1 MEYVVID
8 FEKYPFALKD
18 IPADLETYP
27 NCFTAT
33 FYEIGSD
40 ETHVFEISN
49 RKSEISEMLMY
60 LSKIK
65 KQDMR
70 LITYNGVGFD
80 YPVIHFILEK
90 AIKAKK
96 SGVKLK
102 ITPNQIYKYAMK
114 VINSKKDGGF
124 GIHIKQ
130 EDVLLRQCDL
140 MKINHFDNKAKMT
153 SLKLLEFNMRSKNIE
168 DLPFEVGKSL
178 SSNEIDVLIKYNIH
192 DVMETF
198 KFYKVCLDM
207 IKMREELSIKY
218 GFDCIN
224 YSDTKIGEQF
234 FMKEIEKTKSDA
246 FYTFDHNG
254 RKKIKQTVRDVISV
268 KDCLFDYLRFSTPE
282 FKALH
287 KWFSNQNISETKGV
301 FSDIEEHELKD
312 LAKFSE
318 MVVKKIKF
326 KSKPSKEDIDLF
338 KADHPLGWVE
348 EVELKATQLVLDS
361 NGDRVKEEYFCENS
375 GKLKVRNKREFKKSY
390 YGCYNVAE
398 TLNVVYGCC
407 RIDYGVGG
415 LHSSRKGVVTSD
427 EECVIMTYDVAS
439 MYPNIAIANK
449 VYPEHLGESFCTS
462 YENFYEERK
471 KFAKGTGEN
480 LAIKLGLN
488 SVYGKSNDKFS
499 AFYDP
504 MYTMKITIN
513 GQLSLSMLAE
523 KLVQKCDAKLIML
536 NTDGLEIYVKR
547 DKQSEVERIV
557 SLWEKVTGL
566 QMEGDIYQSM
576 FIRDVNNY
584 TSVTTSGKVKQKG
597 AYEYKDLAW
606 HKNMSA
612 LVIPMAVEYELFGR
626 GTAEEFIRNHKNEY
640 DFMLR
645 AKVPRSCRLVL
656 IKDGIE
662 IPQQN
667 VCRYYPSLSGG
678 ELVKIMPPL
687 EGKDED
693 RYMAVEAEYLVNPCN
708 NMDDFNWD
716 INYDYYINEA
726 EKLLSPLKETI
737 YN

>member
-1 MEYVVID
+1 MID
-8 FEKYPFALKD
+8 FNKYPFALND
-18 IPADLETYP
+18 VPFDLETYP
-27 NCFTAT
+27 NVFSAT
-33 FYEIGSD
+33 FYEIDSD
-40 ETHVFEISN
+40 KVSVFEISN
-49 RKSEISEMLMY
+49 RKHELNDLLVY
-60 LSKIK
+60 LRDIK
-65 KQDMR
+65 RNNKR
-70 LITYNGVGFD
+70 LISYNGIGFD
-80 YPVIHFILEK
+80 YPIIHFILQK
-90 AIKAKK
+90 AIKAKQENK
-96 SGVKLK
+96 KLMV
-102 ITPNQIYKYAMK
+102 TASQLFKYAQK
-114 VINSKKDGGF
+114 VIDSKKDDGF
-124 GIHIKQ
+124 GIYIKQ
-130 EDVLLRQCDL
+130 EDVLLKQCDL

-168 DLPFEVGKSL
+168 DLPFEVGRSL

-254 RKKIKQTVRDVISV
+254 RKKIKQTVRNVISV

-301 FSDIEEHELKD
+301 FSDIEEHDLKD

-338 KADHPLGWVE
+338 KVDHPLGWVE

-361 NGDRVKEEYFCENS
+361 NGDRVKGEYFCENS

-398 TLNVVYGCC
+398 TLNVVYGGC

-427 EECVIMTYDVAS
+427 EEYVIMTYDVAS

-523 KLVQKCDAKLIML
+523 KLVQKCDAELIML

-547 DKQSEVERIV
+547 EKQADVERIV

-612 LVIPMAVEYELFGR
+612 LVIPMAVEHELFGK
-626 GTAEEFIRNHKNEY
+626 GTAEEFIRSHKNEY

-656 IKDGIE
+656 IKDGIDVE
-662 IPQQN
+662 QQN
-667 VCRYYPSLSGG
+667 ICRYYPSENGG
-678 ELVKIMPPL
+678 KLVKIMPPL
-687 EGKDED
+687 IDGGED
-693 RYMAVEAEYLVNPCN
+693 RRLSIESSYNVKTCN

-726 EKLLSPLKETI
+726 EKLLLPLKEII
-737 YN
+737 YK